1 VSGTCSSSP
10 PIFIRAKSGR
20 AYSNKWL
27 TKSGHLLSPESAKS
41 FLMIPMASAAA
52 FARPEHGTRKTANA
66 PRNAHGGR
74 GDALLS
80 EVQPALAVAL
90 DSLGGTMPKQVEGRY
105 YFFAAAH
112 INRAVDAFILLR
124 G

>member
-1 VSGTCSSSP
+1 ME
-10 PIFIRAKSGR
+10 
-20 AYSNKWL
+20 
-27 TKSGHLLSPESAKS
+27 PEKRRMLPATHTETVA
-41 FLMIPMASAAA
+41 M
-52 FARPEHGTRKTANA
+52 
-66 PRNAHGGR
+66 
-74 GDALLS
+74 ALLP